1 MISTACCLVHPNFKV
16 RSIIL
21 LILRDEIISW
31 YKRVKFNEKV
41 AMFSTMKL
49 NDLANS
55 SQNQATNSNEDGN
68 TDETSSEI
76 EAQQKKN
83 KFAVLLSQKYNLQS
97 TEVPEIKNEDLVN
110 LGTKAV
116 NSIMS
121 RLQSMF

>member
-1 MISTACCLVHPNFKV
+1 M
-16 RSIIL
+16 
-21 LILRDEIISW
+21 RDEIISW